1 MLQSHASQKQCG
13 LTSAAADKVVGL
25 VQREASLTRPGEV
38 SKLYGACSVGHAAS
52 GVVCVLAAAGQ
63 TDSHL
68 EIDSVQKVIAR
79 HKPLPSQLRAQTQ
92 AKQLSDH
99 LAAMDFHPGQKWKD
113 TDGDT
118 IQAHGGGVIYH
129 EGVYYWYGENKAGST
144 YTAYSLGYSPPRV
157 DVIGVSVYSS
167 TDFVRWAYE
176 GLALKGGSHPDID
189 PSMVLERPKVIH
201 NRQTGKFIMWM
212 HIDTADYELA
222 RTGVAVSDSPVGP
235 FRYQG
240 SFRPHG
246 QQSRD
251 FTVYADTD
259 TGMGY
264 LAYSSENNRVMHISA
279 LTPDYTHVTSTYTK
293 LFVNMAREAPAM
305 FKHKGVFLIATSG
318 CTGWEP
324 NKLEVFWTWDP
335 LGDWKSLGYP
345 CTGGSDLEN
354 AFTFF
359 SQPNFV
365 MAMPE
370 HPGSFVFMADQWDP
384 EDLSA
389 SRYVWLPMWVDDNPE
404 AQHDAKVSAWT
415 RLNPFSSTHTIAP
428 VEVEVRWY
436 DAWSMSHLSMNQTS
450 RQGCFINRWL
460 CKDKLHVD
468 CGGVKGVMLV
478 RRAPLQALCSK

>member
-1 MLQSHASQKQCG
+1 MPIHRAGSKQLKEIKQLRSRRGSFVLSALLG
-13 LTSAAADKVVGL
+13 LTL
-25 VQREASLTRPGEV
+25 IWT
-38 SKLYGACSVGHAAS
+38 YY
-52 GVVCVLAAAGQ
+52 
-63 TDSHL
+63 
-68 EIDSVQKVIAR
+68 SVQKVIAR

-450 RQGCFINRWL
+450 RQVQQQDV
-460 CKDKLHVD
+460 KATSVD
-468 CGGVKGVMLV
+468 
-478 RRAPLQALCSK
+478 RRQQKQLPY